1 MFSQTTEYALR
12 AAVHLASLAP
22 APQTTQQIAEAT
34 QVSPTYLAKV
44 LQALGRAGIVI
55 SQRGL
60 HGGVALARDPRAI
73 MVLEVVSAV
82 EPIERIEQCP
92 LGLAAHAEQLCL
104 LHRKLDDAIAG
115 IRDAFGSTTLAELID
130 VPGRTAEP

>member
-12 AAVHLASLAP
+12 AAVHLATHAP

-34 QVSPTYLAKV
+34 QVSPSYLAKV

-60 HGGVALARDPRAI
+60 HGGMALSREPSAI
-73 MVLEVVSAV
+73 MVLEVVDAV
-82 EPIERIEQCP
+82 EPLERIERCP
-92 LGLAAHAEQLCL
+92 LGLAAHAESLCL
-104 LHRKLDDAIAG
+104 LHRKLDDAIAS
-115 IRDAFGSTTLAELID
+115 IRTAFGATSLAELIE
-130 VPGRTAEP
+130 VPDAATPP